1 MAEPTT
7 DPAHTALLAVLEH
20 SWPGGQHILSH
31 YQDGPYFLVIVED
44 AEDPHWVAQAVLDAY
59 PAREVLI
66 CDYGQQYTFKD
77 AYALPQ
83 FAADILSWYS
93 DGDDLTVN
101 HELTLGPFSQTPGD
115 DQILAAQGFLLGYD
129 LVDHDGAPSTAHQR
143 LQDALTAAGNRF
155 GLDALTAALVNM
167 TDVLTDPDML
177 AGAVHGLFLA
187 PEAT

>member
-59 PAREVLI
+59 PPRKVLV
-66 CDYGQQYTFKD
+66 CDEQGWDAFKD

-83 FAADILSWYS
+83 FAADMLSWYS
-93 DGDDLTVN
+93 DGENLSVD
-101 HELTLGPFSQTPGD
+101 HELILGPFDQMPGD
-115 DQILAAQGFLLGYD
+115 DQILAAQGALLGFP
-129 LVDHDGAPSTAHQR
+129 LAGLGELAAHQR

-155 GLDALTAALVNM
+155 GLDTLTAALANM
-167 TDVLTDPDML
+167 TDALGDPVQL
-177 AGAVHGLFLA
+177 ADAVHGLFLT
-187 PEAT
+187 PDAT